1 MKPHNLRKN
10 RVIPNPGW
18 ALVEMKSLTNMQIP
32 IPGWTMVSGSWFVQI
47 WKIQLFCQISG
58 KYQREEKNN
67 LIFSYLAVFIL
78 SPGLTSKCVK
88 NDIIS
93 LSRNSSFVERNN
105 MEKKGNIKKNQP
117 LLTNWKIIAYKVWVL
132 KTSLCGSFTAE
143 SWKHKCYFGKKKMN
157 FLVLILLKMSLGFQ
171 SR

>member
-1 MKPHNLRKN
+1 MKPQNLSKN

-105 MEKKGNIKKNQP
+105 MEKKGNIKKINLCWQIGR
-117 LLTNWKIIAYKVWVL
+117 L
-132 KTSLCGSFTAE
+132 SLIKYE
-143 SWKHKCYFGKKKMN
+143 SWKPVYVVHSRQSLENINVISGKRK
-157 FLVLILLKMSLGFQ
+157 
-171 SR
+171 